1 MVPVC
6 IEEPESAR
14 MRRVLT
20 ADPALVVWWCTQVEG
35 LSALARLVRLGQLAT
50 EVVEIARSRWLA
62 LCGSATEVRP
72 VDEVRAEA
80 ARLLAAHPLR
90 GADAL
95 QLGAALIWARESATG
110 KEFVSL
116 DVRLRDAAGQEGFT
130 VLP

>member
-1 MVPVC
+1 MVPLC

-14 MRRVLT
+14 MRRVFN

-35 LSALARLVRLGQLAT
+35 LSALTRLVRLGQLAT
-50 EVVEIARSRWLA
+50 EVVDIARSRWFG
-62 LCGSATEVRP
+62 LCRSATEVRP
-72 VDEVRAEA
+72 VNDVRVEA
-80 ARLLAAHPLR
+80 ARLLAVYPLR

-95 QLGAALIWARESATG
+95 QLGAALVWARGQAAG

-116 DVRLRDAAGQEGFT
+116 DNRLRDAATKEGFT